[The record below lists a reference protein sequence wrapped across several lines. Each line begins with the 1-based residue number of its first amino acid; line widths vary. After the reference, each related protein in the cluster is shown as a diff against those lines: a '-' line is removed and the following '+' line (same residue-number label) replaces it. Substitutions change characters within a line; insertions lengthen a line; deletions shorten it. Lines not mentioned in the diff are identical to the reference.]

1 MDQLLQEITMLP
13 GVLGCFVF
21 NAKQGVLGSK
31 MPPIFKENNLQTVGS
46 LLTRTVQI
54 GDMAMLVVKEIEM
67 QYNESLL
74 IIKLLPR
81 EAMLI
86 IICEPNANKSLI
98 NMTIGMLA
106 KDIAEVLSLSVVS
119 QTVSPEPQQQKPQKS
134 PAQAQATQQQKTE
147 TDGELT
153 SILKQ
158 VKDALAMVIGPIAGP
173 VLKDSVK
180 IWAKQTPPTTSS
192 LPDLAKLLCTEIN
205 EKGLEERFRKEL
217 KKIF

>member
-21 NAKQGVLGSK
+21 NAKQGILGSK

-46 LLTRTVQI
+46 LITRTVQI
-54 GDMAMLVVKEIEM
+54 GNMAMLLLKEIEM

-74 IIKLLPR
+74 IIKLLPK
-81 EAMLI
+81 ETLLI

-98 NMTIGMLA
+98 NMTTGMLA
-106 KDIAEVLSLSVVS
+106 KDIAEVLSQSSISRPVN
-119 QTVSPEPQQQKPQKS
+119 PQAKLQKPVV
-134 PAQAQATQQQKTE
+134 AQAQVIQQQKTVI
-147 TDGELT
+147 DGELT

-158 VKDALAMVIGPIAGP
+158 VKDTLAMVIGPIAGP
-173 VLKDSVK
+173 VLKDTVK
-180 IWAKQTPPTTSS
+180 IWTKQSSPSTSS

-205 EKGLEERFRKEL
+205 DKDLEERFRKEL
-217 KKIF
+217 KKIL